1 MHRVGWIAPLVV
13 GALLAGCSSDL
24 STLEAGSGGGSA
36 SPVENYKEQRM
47 RDAMRGL
54 SYDRGMVSLTAE
66 AGQIAQ
72 RGTLEEG
79 ARLAAEAAKVFE
91 TNDFPAA
98 IAAYTK
104 AVIVA
109 PQRAETYLGLG
120 RALLPKGRTVE
131 AEAAFRTALGL
142 NPKSLETK
150 IEIARLVD
158 SRGES
163 EATIAAWKN
172 VLSQDPKVA
181 EAHSRL
187 AVATYYKGDAAGAW
201 RHISAC
207 ERLGGSVP
215 AQFKDLV
222 RSESGATTP

>member
-1 MHRVGWIAPLVV
+1 
-13 GALLAGCSSDL
+13 
-24 STLEAGSGGGSA
+24 
-36 SPVENYKEQRM
+36 M

-54 SYDRGMVSLTAE
+54 SYDRGMVTLTAE

-72 RGTLEEG
+72 RGTLEEA
-79 ARLAAEAAKVFE
+79 ARLAAEAEKVFE

-109 PQRAETYLGLG
+109 PQRSETYLGLG

-163 EATIAAWKN
+163 DATIAAWKN
-172 VLSQDPKVA
+172 VLSQNSNVA
-181 EAHSRL
+181 EAHGRL
-187 AVATYYKGDAAGAW
+187 AIATYYKGDAVGAW

-222 RSESGATTP
+222 RSESGATMP